1 MSAREPGYAQPREDT
16 RLVGTIVHSAFYVLL
31 SASLLRYVLRHHDNP
46 RLWLVIGLSLGLAV
60 LYVVSELRSSR
71 HLVWFALLVAAWAVL
86 VVLAPS
92 FVWCAVPLL
101 YTGVRILPLRV
112 ALALVALLTALVVDA
127 QLKIAG
133 WADPNVLLAPPA
145 VAALGTAL
153 FVGLLRQTERQA
165 ALIDDLRTT
174 RQELAATE
182 RREGTLAERQRLAME
197 IHDTLAQGLSSQRML
212 LQAADRIWD
221 TDPVQARDHVRDA
234 AAVAEHNL
242 AEARRFVH
250 DLAPTDLASGGSL
263 AAALRAMA
271 ERESGESLTVRI
283 HVEGSPVDLPAGVE
297 AALLRIA
304 QGALANTREHAD
316 ATSVTIT
323 LTDLGDRLVLDIADD
338 GTGFD
343 PAAPATTPDRG
354 HGLPAMRARLRQLGG
369 TLTVESAPGD
379 GTVVSAQI
387 PLERP

>member
-1 MSAREPGYAQPREDT
+1 MPSPEQSSPRDET
-16 RLVGTIVHSAFYVLL
+16 RLLGTIVHSAFYVLL
-31 SASLLRYVLRHHDNP
+31 AASLLRYVLRHHDNP
-46 RLWLVIGLSLGLAV
+46 RLPWVIGLSIGLAA
-60 LYVVSELRSSR
+60 LYVVSEVRASR
-71 HLVWFALLVAAWAVL
+71 RLLWFALLVGAWAVL

-92 FVWCAVPLL
+92 FAWCAVPLL
-101 YTGVRILPLRV
+101 YTGLRILPLRN
-112 ALALVALLTALVVDA
+112 ALALVTGLTALVVYA
-127 QLKIAG
+127 QLKLADWI
-133 WADPNVLLAPPA
+133 DPNLLLAPPA
-145 VAALGTAL
+145 VAALSTAL

-165 ALIDDLRTT
+165 ALIADLRAT
-174 RQELAATE
+174 RRELAATE

-221 TDPVQARDHVRDA
+221 TAPVRARDHVRDA

-316 ATSVTIT
+316 ATCVTIT

-343 PAAPATTPDRG
+343 PAQPATTPDRG